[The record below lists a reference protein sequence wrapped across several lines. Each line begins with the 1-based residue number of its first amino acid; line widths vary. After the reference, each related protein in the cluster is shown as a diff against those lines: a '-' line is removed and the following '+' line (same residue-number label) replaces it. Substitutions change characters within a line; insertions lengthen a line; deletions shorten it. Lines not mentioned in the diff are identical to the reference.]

1 MTISRLNEVSW
12 LEYSLY
18 CLFMI
23 GQRKQYFTVA
33 ENHKYKETGAVYN
46 PYTTVVSEFSF
57 FEGNPVRK
65 EIYILENTSIYR

>member
-1 MTISRLNEVSW
+1 
-12 LEYSLY
+12 
-18 CLFMI
+18 MI